1 MQNEFN
7 EETKTQSEETTGEDS
22 FVYKAVM
29 KGDSNRRTFSVVS
42 LILSVLSVLLFV
54 FPWVGIILGFI
65 GVGLSLLSRKNLGYF
80 DGLAL
85 AGLIVGIF
93 GIVFALAG
101 FIVGDL
107 IVSIFF

>member
-7 EETKTQSEETTGEDS
+7 EETMAQSEETTGEES

-29 KGDSNRRTFSVVS
+29 KDDSNRRTFSVLS
-42 LILSVLSVLLFV
+42 LILSVLSVFLFV
-54 FPWVGIILGFI
+54 IPWIGIILGFV
-65 GVGLSLLSRKNLGYF
+65 GVGLSLISRKKLEYF
-80 DGLAL
+80 DGLSL

-101 FIVGDL
+101 FIAGDL